1 MMTEQEIRKYYK
13 KINRR
18 DWIVS
23 IALTAIWVAF
33 GVMAGILYGLN
44 ISLNGFAVSLSF
56 AVILSVI
63 VGVATPVFVMEN
75 HIEMT
80 KRIER
85 VKISHSE
92 EETGKEDSL

>member
-1 MMTEQEIRKYYK
+1 MTEQEIREHYK

-44 ISLNGFAVSLSF
+44 ISLNGFAASLSF
-56 AVILSVI
+56 AAILFVI
-63 VGVATPVFVMEN
+63 VGIATPVFVMEN

-85 VKISHSE
+85 MRIPQSE